1 MLLNLTT
8 FWFLVS
14 DRFTSFKQKYD
25 LKVQEAELVKARLEQ
40 GSHHQQLE
48 EIQSLQKSIG
58 KVHFRGAVLLGT
70 ESD

>member
-1 MLLNLTT
+1 MQFNT
-8 FWFLVS
+8 FNNTFS